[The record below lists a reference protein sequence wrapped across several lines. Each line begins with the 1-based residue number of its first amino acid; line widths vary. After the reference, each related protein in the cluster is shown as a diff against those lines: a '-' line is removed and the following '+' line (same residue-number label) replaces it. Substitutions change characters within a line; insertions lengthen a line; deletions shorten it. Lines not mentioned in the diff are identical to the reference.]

1 MDAFKKFFEKKKSDA
16 KFKVAGHGR
25 SLSSNASQHSSRS
38 QGSHGMPHHRT
49 HPTKDARQ
57 AGAAALAR
65 METSKKG
72 EVDWSLQ
79 AIKAQAR
86 RELEAERAAME
97 HMKLNDPDEQQAQA
111 GPQEVQLEGAPLL
124 AVQGV
129 YFHCP
134 LIGPE
139 IATYDEIKKQ
149 IRDFLYSQIEED
161 RAISSCIIIH
171 TCNKPK
177 EKVSVCIET
186 LCKYIENILS
196 NPTEEKF
203 RKIRISNRAYQE
215 RIHPIVGTKDFLQ
228 AAGFTIQD
236 LPFNDTTDKFWV
248 FPEDSL
254 GDLQDLEQ
262 LRDALVSAEPIRPQL
277 DRNLTV
283 LLPAEAAS
291 HVELPA
297 EFFCLTADELKK
309 EMQNRAAAVERSQM
323 LMTKAM
329 RERVEVREMRKYRFS
344 LIRVRFPNG
353 LILQG
358 TFGVH
363 EKFEEVIKFVQEN
376 LVNDWRPFFLSISG
390 GGKVTEESQ
399 NLVELRLVPAVV
411 FNFEWDPDVQDPNL
425 DDDVFLGPETLM
437 LLQGK
442 GSPA

>member
-1 MDAFKKFFEKKKSDA
+1 MDAFKKFFEKKKGDV
-16 KFKVAGHGR
+16 KFKQAGQGH
-25 SLSSNASQHSSRS
+25 SLSSATSQHAAHSRS
-38 QGSHGMPHHRT
+38 SHGTPQPRAN
-49 HPTKDARQ
+49 PTQDARQ

-65 METSKKG
+65 LEKTSKKG

-86 RELEAERAAME
+86 REMEAERAAME
-97 HMKLNDPDEQQAQA
+97 QMKLSDREQQQQA
-111 GPQEVQLEGAPLL
+111 GPREVHLESAPML

-139 IATYDEIKKQ
+139 VASYDEIKKQ
-149 IRDFLYSQIEED
+149 IREFLYSQMEED

-171 TCNKPK
+171 TCNKNK

-186 LCKYIENILS
+186 LCKYIENIVS

-203 RKIRISNRAYQE
+203 RKIRTSNKAYQE
-215 RIHPIVGTKDFLQ
+215 RIQPMEGTKEFLE
-228 AAGFTIQD
+228 AAGFTIQE
-236 LPFNDTTDKFWV
+236 LPFNDATDKFWV
-248 FPEDSL
+248 FPEDKL
-254 GDLQDLEQ
+254 GDLKALEQ

-297 EFFCLTADELKK
+297 EFFNLTADELRK

-329 RERVEVREMRKYRFS
+329 RERNEMREMRKYRFS
-344 LIRVRFPNG
+344 LIRVRFPDG

-363 EKFEEVIKFVQEN
+363 EKFEEVLKFIREN

-390 GGKVTEESQ
+390 GGKVTDSEQS
-399 NLVELRLVPAVV
+399 LVELHLVPAVV
-411 FNFEWDPDVQDPNL
+411 FNFEWDPEVQDPNL
-425 DDDVFLGPETLM
+425 DDSIFLRPETLV

-442 GSPA
+442 A